1 MLRPSMLR
9 TAVSSIRPRTIT
21 RTVAPAAAHVHQAFV
36 RRSDYSTPAAT
47 PVKPN
52 IKLLAEI
59 RKTIEGVS
67 MMKAKEAL
75 IQTNNDLEKALEW
88 VREDE
93 EKAGIKKAAKLKDR
107 QALEGL
113 IGVVVGEV
121 GEHGNRGAIVELNCE
136 TDFVSRNDLFKGLVS
151 QIASTA
157 LLVVDSSNAGSA
169 GQSGLLQDVSVADL
183 LQAPIMPDPTPA
195 TATTTTTAAPTQH
208 EFSTVQEAI
217 TKMIAKLGENIS
229 LRRCAVVNF
238 PENQRGMVLTG
249 GATHGGDKHPYA
261 GKMGALSV
269 MTLVSKQG
277 GSKKVVPSAAVT
289 TFSRQ
294 LTRHLIASPS
304 ITIHQEDCK
313 IPLEISNGGHAPPEE
328 VDAWLDERV
337 LMRQPFIF
345 GGGKVE
351 QVIAKIAKEE
361 GLRIK
366 VVDALRWERGEGMV
380 KAETVDF
387 AEEVRR
393 QLESK

>member
-1 MLRPSMLR
+1 MFRSLLSPSPFALRALPSSRRLLIR
-9 TAVSSIRPRTIT
+9 HAAITAS
-21 RTVAPAAAHVHQAFV
+21 
-36 RRSDYSTPAAT
+36 YSTSPET
-47 PVKPN
+47 VKPN

-59 RKTIEGVS
+59 RKTVEGIS

-93 EKAGIKKAAKLKDR
+93 AKAGIKKAEKLKGR

-113 IGVVVGEV
+113 VGVVVGQA
-121 GEHGNRGAIVELNCE
+121 GDHGNRGAIVEVNCE
-136 TDFVSRNDLFKGLVS
+136 TDFVSRNELFKGLVS

-157 LLVVDSSNAGSA
+157 LLVVDGSA
-169 GQSGLLQDVSVADL
+169 AKSADQQGLVQEVAIADL
-183 LQAPIMPDPTPA
+183 LQAPILPDPNSAAAGTET
-195 TATTTTTAAPTQH
+195 TATPEIA
-208 EFSTVQEAI
+208 TVQESI
-217 TKMIAKLGENIS
+217 TKTIAKLGENIS
-229 LRRCAVVNF
+229 LRRCAVVNI
-238 PENQRGMVLTG
+238 PENQRGVVLTG
-249 GATHGGDKHPYA
+249 GATHGGDNHPYA

-269 MTLVSKQG
+269 VTLVSKQG
-277 GSKKVVPSAAVT
+277 GSKKVVPSQAVT
-289 TFSRQ
+289 TLSRQ

-304 ITIHQEDCK
+304 VAIHQEDCK
-313 IPLEISNGGHAPPEE
+313 IPLEVSNGGHAPPEE

-393 QLESK
+393 QIEKK

>member
-1 MLRPSMLR
+1 MLRSSILR
-9 TAVSSIRPRTIT
+9 ATGAIQPRMVTRMATSSPAVSIIRN
-21 RTVAPAAAHVHQAFV
+21 
-36 RRSDYSTPAAT
+36 YSTPA

-59 RKTIEGVS
+59 RKTIEGIS

-88 VREDE
+88 DRDDE
-93 EKAGIKKAAKLKDR
+93 AKAGVKKAEKLKGR

-113 IGVVVGEV
+113 VGVVVGEV

-157 LLVVDSSNAGSA
+157 LLVVEGSA
-169 GQSGLLQDVSVADL
+169 NASKALVQDVAVADL
-183 LQAPIMPDPTPA
+183 LQAPIMPDPTPTPEGSTPPPA
-195 TATTTTTAAPTQH
+195 H
-208 EFSTVQEAI
+208 EFATVQESI
-217 TKMIAKLGENIS
+217 TKVIAKLGENIS

-289 TFSRQ
+289 TLSRQ

-313 IPLEISNGGHAPPEE
+313 IPLEVSNGGHAPPEV

-351 QVIAKIAKEE
+351 QVIAKVAKEE

-380 KAETVDF
+380 KAEAVDF

-393 QLESK
+393 QIENK

>member
-1 MLRPSMLR
+1 MLRSLLKPSSSVLR
-9 TAVSSIRPRTIT
+9 ALPSSQHLTLRH
-21 RTVAPAAAHVHQAFV
+21 VAINAF
-36 RRSDYSTPAAT
+36 YSTSPQ

-59 RKTIEGVS
+59 RKTIEGIS

-93 EKAGIKKAAKLKDR
+93 AKAGIKKAEKLKGR

-113 IGVVVGEV
+113 VGVVVGQA
-121 GEHGNRGAIVELNCE
+121 GDHGNRGAIVEVNCE

-157 LLVVDSSNAGSA
+157 LLVVDGSTVKPT
-169 GQSGLLQDVSVADL
+169 GLVQEVPIMDL
-183 LQAPIMPDPTPA
+183 LQAPILPDPNPA
-195 TATTTTTAAPTQH
+195 VAGSEVPVQELA
-208 EFSTVQEAI
+208 TVQESI
-217 TKMIAKLGENIS
+217 TKIIAKLGENIS
-229 LRRCAVVNF
+229 LRRCAVVSI
-238 PENQRGMVLTG
+238 PENQRGIILTG
-249 GATHGGDKHPYA
+249 GATHGGDNHPYT

-269 MTLVSKQG
+269 ITLVSKQG
-277 GSKKVVPSAAVT
+277 GSKKVVPSNAVT
-289 TFSRQ
+289 TLSRQ

-304 ITIHQEDCK
+304 IAIHQEDCK
-313 IPLEISNGGHAPPEE
+313 IPLEVSNGGHAPPEE

-366 VVDALRWERGEGMV
+366 VAEALRWERGEGMA

-393 QLESK
+393 QIEK

>member
-1 MLRPSMLR
+1 MFRSLLRPSAVRAIPFSHSLILR
-9 TAVSSIRPRTIT
+9 HATTI
-21 RTVAPAAAHVHQAFV
+21 
-36 RRSDYSTPAAT
+36 AAT
-47 PVKPN
+47 PAVKPN
-52 IKLLAEI
+52 IKLIAEI
-59 RKTIEGVS
+59 RKAIEGVS

-75 IQTNNDLEKALEW
+75 VNTNNDLVKALEW

-93 EKAGIKKAAKLKDR
+93 AKAGIKKAEKLKDR

-113 IGVVVGEV
+113 VGVVVGEV
-121 GEHGNRGAIVELNCE
+121 GDHGNRGAIVEVNCE
-136 TDFVSRNDLFKGLVS
+136 TDFVSRNDLFKSLVS

-157 LLVVDSSNAGSA
+157 LLVVDRASSAD
-169 GQSGLLQDVSVADL
+169 QKELTQEVPIADL
-183 LQAPIMPDPTPA
+183 LQAPILPDPTP
-195 TATTTTTAAPTQH
+195 TPSGSETPAAPAAER
-208 EFSTVQEAI
+208 EFATVQESI

-229 LRRCAVVNF
+229 LRRCAVVNI
-238 PENQRGMVLTG
+238 PENQRGLVLTG
-249 GATHGGDKHPYA
+249 GATHGGDKHPFT
-261 GKMGALSV
+261 GKMGAISV
-269 MTLVSKQG
+269 LTLVSKQG
-277 GSKKVVPSAAVT
+277 GSKKVVPSTAVT
-289 TFSRQ
+289 TLSRQ

-337 LMRQPFIF
+337 LMRQPFVF

-351 QVIAKIAKEE
+351 QVIAKIAKDE

-380 KAETVDF
+380 RAETVDF

-393 QLESK
+393 QIENK